1 MKLLN
6 QSMWVLVVVTLA
18 VAGTSNAQ
26 VPASNDK
33 SDANANT
40 GMGTGA
46 LGGPAA
52 LNSGL
57 QNTAAG
63 FNALFNNTSIGNAA
77 FGWQALSSNSTG
89 LYNTAVGAKSLQSNT
104 TGGGNTAV
112 GNNALN
118 GSTTGHDNS
127 ATGLSAL
134 ASNTTGTD
142 NVADGAGALFGNT
155 TGQFNTATGEEALS
169 GGNAPD
175 MTGYAN
181 TADGIQSLFS
191 NTTGYQNTASGSYA
205 LWSSTVGNHNTAS
218 GSYALFSNTNGNS
231 NTADG
236 DNALYANTTGY
247 HNTAS
252 GSNSLGSNTTGISN
266 VALGLEALYSNTTG
280 SNNIAVGTNAGYNL
294 TFGNNDIDIGNEGL
308 AGENGIIRIGT
319 SSTQV
324 ATYIA
329 GIENAKVT
337 GAAVY
342 VTSSGQLGV
351 LASSERY
358 KTAIAPMGVGT
369 EKLQQLR
376 PVSFHLKTEPNGAVQ
391 YGLIAEEVAQ
401 VYPELVIRD
410 AAGKIQGVRYDEL
423 APMLLNEMQKQAA
436 EIRELKLKQTQS
448 ATRAEL
454 HDLKQQ
460 LQAALD
466 ALRSKDQLFA
476 QR

>member
-1 MKLLN
+1 MKQLN
-6 QSMWVLVVVTLA
+6 LSKWILVGTLA

-26 VPASNDK
+26 VPASNDT
-33 SDANANT
+33 SDGNANT

-52 LNSGL
+52 SNGGQ

-63 FNALFNNTSIGNAA
+63 FDALFNNSSIGNAA

-89 LYNTAVGAKSLQSNT
+89 LYNTAVGAKSLQSNS

-118 GSTTGHDNS
+118 ESTTGHDNA

-134 ASNTTGTD
+134 ASNTTGQD

-155 TGQFNTATGEEALS
+155 TGQYNTATGEEALS

-175 MTGYAN
+175 MTGSGN
-181 TADGIQSLFS
+181 TADGVQSLFS

-218 GSYALFSNTNGNS
+218 GSYALYSNTNGNS

-236 DNALYANTTGY
+236 DDALYSNTTGY

-252 GSNSLGSNTTGISN
+252 GSNALFLNTTGTTN
-266 VALGLEALYSNTTG
+266 VAMGLEALYSNTTG
-280 SNNIAVGTNAGYNL
+280 SNNIAVGTGAGYNL
-294 TFGNNDIDIGNEGL
+294 TYGNNNIDVGNEGE
-308 AGENGIIRIGT
+308 ATESGKIRIGT
-319 SSTQV
+319 PGTQT

-329 GIENAKVT
+329 GIESAKVT

-358 KTAIAPMGVGT
+358 KTGITSMGAST
-369 EKLQQLR
+369 EKLKQLR
-376 PVSFHLKTEPNGAVQ
+376 PVSFHLKSDPDATPQ
-391 YGLIAEEVAQ
+391 YGLIAEEVNKI
-401 VYPELVIRD
+401 YPELVIRD
-410 AAGKIQGVRYDEL
+410 GSGKIQGVRYDEL

-436 EIRELKLKQTQS
+436 EIR
-448 ATRAEL
+448 
-454 HDLKQQ
+454 DLKKLVMEMQAGLTR
-460 LQAALD
+460 LQAPDTLVAG
-466 ALRSKDQLFA
+466 R
-476 QR
+476 